1 MAKKKTYFDYLRQ
14 EMGDL
19 IDQLD
24 LSDLHKQSLKR
35 RWLDQVVWADTKADQ
50 CRRMHY
56 RLRGTTIVGGV
67 ILPTLVGLNFQFAKE
82 NEFLRT
88 WFPYV
93 PFVLSQ
99 VIAVS
104 AAAEEFFRYGDRWRE
119 YRRLSEDLKA
129 EGWQFLQLSGPYQ
142 YKPNQETIELPP
154 PRAQIAAM
162 PVEDWKA
169 LTVQKS
175 AKHPTTH
182 REIFSMFTGRVE
194 SLIQSDVQS
203 YITALQ
209 QKQAKEEQDVQKLL
223 GEVKAVA
230 DDTTLFARP
239 APAAPSFAPN
249 SPPMPS
255 YGGGDSSGMGMAP
268 TGYGNPLPESGLPVA
283 TRPAPF
289 AAATA
294 PPFTAPVAP
303 QAVPPA
309 IPSHETA
316 SPEIPVFVPS
326 SATIPPLPVPPIA
339 NPPAAPEPVPVSPV
353 VPPPLASVP
362 LPVAA
367 PVASP
372 VADLNAAIV
381 AAATKLRGMST
392 AEGPDGGNNACG
404 WTVNKVLQEAG
415 IAPIGENPNYVPS
428 VVEALQGSRGKAI
441 SRDAAKAGDLV
452 IAAGESHIGIGMTD
466 GCTRVLSNSS
476 SRARFQWESDLD
488 FDGSYGG
495 TSTIYRLLQ

>member
-35 RWLDQVVWADTKADQ
+35 RWLDQVVWADKKADQ

-67 ILPTLVGLNFQFAKE
+67 ILPALVGLNFQLAKE
-82 NEFLRT
+82 NEILRT

-119 YRRLSEDLKA
+119 YRQLSEDLKA

-154 PRAQIAAM
+154 PPPRAQIAAM
-162 PVEDWKA
+162 PVEEWKA
-169 LTVQKS
+169 LKVQKS
-175 AKHPTTH
+175 TKHPTTH
-182 REIFSMFTGRVE
+182 REIFSLFTGRVE

-239 APAAPSFAPN
+239 APASPAFAPN
-249 SPPMPS
+249 SPPVS
-255 YGGGDSSGMGMAP
+255 NYAGGDPSGMGMP
-268 TGYGNPLPESGLPVA
+268 PNGYGGPLPAYNAPGVTP
-283 TRPAPF
+283 PAPF
-289 AAATA
+289 VATA
-294 PPFTAPVAP
+294 PSFTAPVAP
-303 QAVPPA
+303 QAAPVT
-309 IPSHETA
+309 PSNGTA

-326 SATIPPLPVPPIA
+326 AAPIPPLSVAPIAAPPTPPVPVAVAPVAPPASPPIA
-339 NPPAAPEPVPVSPV
+339 A
-353 VPPPLASVP
+353 
-362 LPVAA
+362 
-367 PVASP
+367 P

-428 VVEALQGSRGKAI
+428 VVEALQGARGQAI

-452 IAAGESHIGIGMTD
+452 IAAGEAHIGIGMTD
-466 GCTRVLSNSS
+466 GCTTVLSNSS